1 MMADAMETHSESRS
15 ETASQNQAEIAPQ
28 SASSSSPPTSTTSSP
43 SSLSKRRAHSPLSID
58 LQNIPPL
65 SQPSPPSN
73 TLLVT
78 QLEDINIFHPASLAT
93 IRQHI
98 NSIAPLHSFAP
109 LKSFRRIV
117 CSFYDTESA
126 IRIRQHLDGAAI
138 LGETRA
144 RVYFGEPT
152 AIGEEKKYLER
163 PDAGRLF
170 FISPPPSPP
179 VGWEMRHE
187 DPPNKEVYAQDLA
200 DKLAKLSGKMG
211 PTVDETEDDANH
223 GEATYTREQI
233 QEIKAVK
240 PTIAI
245 LESGSSAEPK
255 SAGSSTGQTRSRS
268 STVIY
273 DPEAHGDSPML
284 PAVKVEDY
292 TMEDGD
298 GEVKLD
304 TEAKKIIAHT
314 SRPPLELMNES

>member
-1 MMADAMETHSESRS
+1 MIADAMASDSESRS
-15 ETASQNQAEIAPQ
+15 ERATQTQAEIAPQ
-28 SASSSSPPTSTTSSP
+28 STSSSSPPISTNSSP
-43 SSLSKRRAHSPLSID
+43 SSFSKRRAHSPLSID

-73 TLLVT
+73 TLLIT
-78 QLEDINIFHPASLAT
+78 QLDDINVFHPASLAT

-109 LKSFRRIV
+109 LKSLRRII

-179 VGWEMRHE
+179 IGWEMRHE
-187 DPPNKEVYAQDLA
+187 EPPNKEVHAADLA
-200 DKLAKLSGKMG
+200 EKLAKLSGKMG
-211 PTVDETEDDANH
+211 PTVDETEDDANQ
-223 GEATYTREQI
+223 TYTREQI
-233 QEIKAVK
+233 QAMKAVK
-240 PTIAI
+240 PAIAI
-245 LESGSSAEPK
+245 SELGSNAELK
-255 SAGSSTGQTRSRS
+255 SAGSSTGRTRSRS
-268 STVIY
+268 STIIY

-292 TMEDGD
+292 TTEDGDGD

-304 TEAKKIIAHT
+304 TETKKIIAHT
-314 SRPPLELMNES
+314 SRPPLELLDES